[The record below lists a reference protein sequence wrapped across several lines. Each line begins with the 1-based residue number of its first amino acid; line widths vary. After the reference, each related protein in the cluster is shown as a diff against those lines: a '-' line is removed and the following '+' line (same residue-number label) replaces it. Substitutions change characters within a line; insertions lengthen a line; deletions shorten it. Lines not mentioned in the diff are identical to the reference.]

1 MNDPQ
6 EKTPK
11 IPIIFIT
18 IIIWIPMPVLNAR
31 VLINHGI
38 DSREQWDSFRQIFN
52 FIPAL
57 KNHDLTDKQ
66 D

>member
-31 VLINHGI
+31 V
-38 DSREQWDSFRQIFN
+38 
-52 FIPAL
+52 
-57 KNHDLTDKQ
+57 
-66 D
+66 